1 MKIYTVYDREWNA
14 LENGDLINEME
25 KDSFDYLLTSDK
37 NLQHQQN
44 LTKYSIGLSYYM
56 LQIIIMKLFCQCLK
70 DNGDFE

>member
-44 LTKYSIGLSYYM
+44 LTKYSIGLSY
-56 LQIIIMKLFCQCLK
+56 
-70 DNGDFE
+70 